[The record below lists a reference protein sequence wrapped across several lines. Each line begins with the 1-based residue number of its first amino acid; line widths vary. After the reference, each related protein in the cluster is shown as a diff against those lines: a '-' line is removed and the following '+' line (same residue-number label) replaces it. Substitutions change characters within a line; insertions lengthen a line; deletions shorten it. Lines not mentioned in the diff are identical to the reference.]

1 MTLTPAMY
9 KVSLK
14 SRSSLPS
21 RLYTFTPLTHL
32 CSSSGM
38 TDLASPLLYAYDG
51 QVDKAFWIFVQV
63 MELFKKNFEMSQ
75 KTISSQLTM
84 LWKLIKLTDPVFANF
99 LKSRESDN
107 CYFAFRW
114 IICLFK
120 REFMK
125 GKTDGYDDC
134 LLVWETVW
142 AATTLR
148 NLSSKK
154 KSPSSENLPSSESLN
169 ESHLITAN
177 LSSNGGGCQDP
188 TNGLNNVPSSNLQSS
203 VCTNGTSACS
213 EGPCSNGDDLIDVR
227 SPSITPTQ
235 ESPLSASPPAQ
246 NVQIESSVNGNGT
259 TDSTENIQSCD
270 QQDSSGHNS
279 TQRSSTPTIEL
290 ESQQCN
296 EEILS
301 DVQLFVLCICLSIIR
316 RERDQL
322 MTKKYDAPEI
332 LKHFNTLNLNGD
344 LNHILQHASSI
355 WCWLKEDGGEEQ
367 LNAPEVV
374 DDKRHDSSNED
385 FDLLSDEFMLVTT
398 MNV

>member
-1 MTLTPAMY
+1 MNYHLILLTRFVY
-9 KVSLK
+9 FF
-14 SRSSLPS
+14 RSSI
-21 RLYTFTPLTHL
+21 T
-32 CSSSGM
+32 GM

-63 MELFKKNFEMSQ
+63 MELFKDNFEMSQ

-142 AATTLR
+142 AATALR
-148 NLSSKK
+148 SISSKK
-154 KSPSSENLPSSESLN
+154 NPSSDDHVQSNESL
-169 ESHLITAN
+169 SA
-177 LSSNGGGCQDP
+177 
-188 TNGLNNVPSSNLQSS
+188 
-203 VCTNGTSACS
+203 SACIVS
-213 EGPCSNGDDLIDVR
+213 ANDADRRNTPKSHSINGSCSNGHAGEKTNDLMDTR

-235 ESPLSASPPAQ
+235 ESPVSTSPPCTQ
-246 NVQIESSVNGNGT
+246 SRVDLPVNGHAT
-259 TDSTENIQSCD
+259 TESTENIQLCD
-270 QQDSSGHNS
+270 SQGSPSNGS
-279 TQRSSTPTIEL
+279 TRRSSTPTIEL

-344 LNHILQHASSI
+344 LNHILQHASTI
-355 WCWLKEDGGEEQ
+355 WYWLKEDGGEEQ

-385 FDLLSDEFMLVTT
+385 FDLLSDEFMVVTT

>member
-1 MTLTPAMY
+1 
-9 KVSLK
+9 
-14 SRSSLPS
+14 
-21 RLYTFTPLTHL
+21 
-32 CSSSGM
+32 
-38 TDLASPLLYAYDG
+38 
-51 QVDKAFWIFVQV
+51 
-63 MELFKKNFEMSQ
+63 
-75 KTISSQLTM
+75 
-84 LWKLIKLTDPVFANF
+84 
-99 LKSRESDN
+99 
-107 CYFAFRW
+107 
-114 IICLFK
+114 
-120 REFMK
+120 MK

-142 AATTLR
+142 AATALR
-148 NLSSKK
+148 NISSKK
-154 KSPSSENLPSSESLN
+154 NSPSNDHVQSNESLGASVCVVN
-169 ESHLITAN
+169 ASDAN
-177 LSSNGGGCQDP
+177 CRSTPNGMIASSVSRP
-188 TNGLNNVPSSNLQSS
+188 QSS
-203 VCTNGTSACS
+203 VSTIDRSPSLNGHA
-213 EGPCSNGDDLIDVR
+213 EKANDLMQVR

-235 ESPLSASPPAQ
+235 ESPLSASPPAR
-246 NVQIESSVNGNGT
+246 ESQVDLSMNGHAT

-270 QQDSSGHNS
+270 SQGSPSHDSTHL
-279 TQRSSTPTIEL
+279 SSTPTIEL

-344 LNHILQHASSI
+344 LNHILQHASTI
-355 WCWLKEDGGEEQ
+355 WYWLKEDGGEEQ